1 MARKILIADASP
13 TMRKI
18 LSSLVQANLSDIQL
32 GEAKNA
38 HEAWE
43 CLQQDEY
50 HLLLFS
56 WRSSG
61 EAWLDFFQK
70 LEKHRSAR
78 TAAILL
84 TSNSSLPYVQ
94 DALDAGVA
102 EALTIPCS
110 RIDLASAINRVC
122 NPITLRRNTRY
133 SFKDTTAVLQ
143 QEGRKYHASVI
154 NIGKGGLFCELDYL
168 DGFNPFTPVTIT
180 VNFQLEERQVVA
192 NGLYSVLVRFSVL
205 ENDADYSPSRIRLAY
220 RFTLVP
226 PAIQEIF
233 EKAFKLAEER
243 ENQISPIGENQG
255 AS

>member
-18 LSSLVQANLSDIQL
+18 LSGLIQANLSDIQL
-32 GEAKNA
+32 EEAKNA
-38 HEAWE
+38 HEAWDL
-43 CLQQDEY
+43 LQQDEY

-70 LEKHRSAR
+70 LKKHRAAR

-84 TSNSSLPYVQ
+84 TSNSNLPYVQ

-102 EALTIPCS
+102 EALTIPCN
-110 RIDLASAINRVC
+110 RMELANAINRVC
-122 NPITLRRNTRY
+122 NPIALRLNRRY
-133 SFKDTTAVLQ
+133 SFNDTTAVLQ
-143 QEGRKYHASVI
+143 QEGRRYHASVI
-154 NIGKGGLFCELDYL
+154 NIGKGGLYCELDYL
-168 DGFNPFTPVTIT
+168 DDFNPFTPVTIT
-180 VNFQLEERQVVA
+180 VNFHLDDRQVVA
-192 NGLYSVLVRFSVL
+192 KGLYSVLVRFCVL
-205 ENDADYSPSRIRLAY
+205 ETDADYSPSRIRLAY
-220 RFTLVP
+220 RFTQVL

-255 AS
+255 DS